1 MGIRKRRIQANF
13 LEVNAAFKQ
22 LGVGFSELNESPS
35 PQTSSKR
42 YIHEASA
49 TQAITSYEWSSAFT
63 ADQIENEEVIEYI
76 RSIGEMMKTGSDAE
90 TNYLIVD
97 LDKPA
102 AGGTGFRARKFKVA
116 VQVDEFGD
124 EDGELTISGT
134 FLGIGDPIEGTVE
147 INAGV
152 ATFTEGFVKKTLEFD
167 YAATGTVT
175 NISDVNI
182 VYDTTESKFKNIPL
196 NVTSFTF
203 EDGGTT
209 YTATLGS
216 SWSVA

>member
-1 MGIRKRRIQANF
+1 MAIRKRRIQANF

-22 LGVGFSELNESPS
+22 LSVGFSELNESPS

-49 TQAITSYEWSSAFT
+49 TQAITGYEWSSSFT

-76 RSIGEMMKTGSDAE
+76 RTIGEMMKTGAEAE

-102 AGGTGFRARKFKVA
+102 DGAGFRARKFKVA

-134 FLGIGDPIEGTVE
+134 FLGMGDPIEGTVE

-152 ATFTEGFVKKTLEFD
+152 ATFTEGFTP
-167 YAATGTVT
+167 A
-175 NISDVNI
+175 
-182 VYDTTESKFKNIPL
+182 P
-196 NVTSFTF
+196 
-203 EDGGTT
+203 
-209 YTATLGS
+209 
-216 SWSVA
+216 